1 MTNKGKDF
9 AVRGWLVMAS
19 TLVVL
24 VLVSFIPPLEA
35 GGVKLR
41 RASVISDLI
50 DMDKPSEQ
58 ELLALEEQPEIDIE
72 EFDVDLEQVAQQV
85 KQTTAGASPTGEA
98 TSASWEG
105 IFEEQ
110 PTGGEE
116 LMPQPD
122 EQPSL
127 D

>member
-1 MTNKGKDF
+1 MTNQGKDF

-58 ELLALEEQPEIDIE
+58 ELLALEEQPEIDI
-72 EFDVDLEQVAQQV
+72 
-85 KQTTAGASPTGEA
+85 
-98 TSASWEG
+98 
-105 IFEEQ
+105 
-110 PTGGEE
+110 
-116 LMPQPD
+116 
-122 EQPSL
+122 
-127 D
+127 